1 MIVDVHHFMKACG
14 HEPSHKLVALYH
26 DLVNEEVGELEVAL
40 AAFNAAE
47 NKDEEIL
54 AKAETLDAIC
64 DSIWVLI
71 GLARAM
77 DLPLDWGWDEVAI
90 TNFKKI
96 DAELGIVR
104 RDENGKIMKP
114 ERWVPPD
121 MVRIIKNYEARNKTS
136 ELPSTQD
143 LQDS

>member
-1 MIVDVHHFMKACG
+1 MYTDVLHFMKACG

-26 DLVNEEVGELEVAL
+26 DLVAEEVGELEVGIAK
-40 AAFNAAE
+40 FNAAE
-47 NKDEEIL
+47 SKEELIA

-96 DAELGIVR
+96 DPELGIVR

-121 MVRIIKNYEARNKTS
+121 MVRIIKNYELRNKDP